1 MKRIGLLGGSFDPVH
16 LAHVALAQSALS
28 ALALEQVQLI
38 PTANPWQ
45 REALQATPA
54 QRLDMLALAIAD
66 QPGLAVN
73 PIEIERGGATYTID
87 TLRALPGDAR
97 YVWLL
102 GADQLANFCTWRA
115 WDEIAE
121 RVDMAVA
128 VRPHAAGAARRTGGA
143 PAGAGSR
150 AAIPALRAHGRVRLG
165 NPPPPG
171 QGRIH
176 GGHAGRARGRVYCGA
191 QSLPIIL
198 PPAGRDRRE
207 YRFRPSA
214 RGLLFAAMDIQK
226 LQRAVID
233 ALEDVKAQ
241 DIKVFNTTHLTSLF
255 DRVVIASATSNRQ
268 TRALASSVADRGRA
282 MDLSGIT
289 IEGEDTG
296 EWVVVDLGD
305 VVVHIMQP
313 AIRQYYNLEE
323 IWGGKPVRVKLLP
336 ESTRA
341 APVAGSNAY
350 DGVDD

>member
-16 LAHVALAQSALS
+16 VAHVALAQSALS

-128 VRPHAAGAARRTGGA
+128 VRPGTPLAPPAELAAR
-143 PAGAGSR
+143 
-150 AAIPALRAHGRVRLG
+150 LRELGRGL
-165 NPPPPG
+165 
-171 QGRIH
+171 
-176 GGHAGRARGRVYCGA
+176 
-191 QSLPIIL
+191 QSLPFAPMAVSASEIRRRL
-198 PPAGRDRRE
+198 AAG
-207 YRFRPSA
+207 
-214 RGLLFAAMDIQK
+214 
-226 LQRAVID
+226 
-233 ALEDVKAQ
+233 
-241 DIKVFNTTHLTSLF
+241 
-255 DRVVIASATSNRQ
+255 
-268 TRALASSVADRGRA
+268 
-282 MDLSGIT
+282 
-289 IEGEDTG
+289 
-296 EWVVVDLGD
+296 
-305 VVVHIMQP
+305 
-313 AIRQYYNLEE
+313 
-323 IWGGKPVRVKLLP
+323 
-336 ESTRA
+336 ESTA
-341 APVAGSNAY
+341 GMLAEPVAAY
-350 DGVDD
+350 IAAHNLYR

>member
-66 QPGLAVN
+66 QPGPAVN

-128 VRPHAAGAARRTGGA
+128 VRPGTPLAPPAELAARLRELGRGLQSCPSRPWPCPPRKSAAAWPRANPRRACWPSPWPRILRRTI
-143 PAGAGSR
+143 STD
-150 AAIPALRAHGRVRLG
+150 
-165 NPPPPG
+165 NPPA
-171 QGRIH
+171 R
-176 GGHAGRARGRVYCGA
+176 RAR
-191 QSLPIIL
+191 SP
-198 PPAGRDRRE
+198 
-207 YRFRPSA
+207 
-214 RGLLFAAMDIQK
+214 
-226 LQRAVID
+226 
-233 ALEDVKAQ
+233 
-241 DIKVFNTTHLTSLF
+241 
-255 DRVVIASATSNRQ
+255 
-268 TRALASSVADRGRA
+268 
-282 MDLSGIT
+282 
-289 IEGEDTG
+289 
-296 EWVVVDLGD
+296 
-305 VVVHIMQP
+305 
-313 AIRQYYNLEE
+313 
-323 IWGGKPVRVKLLP
+323 
-336 ESTRA
+336 
-341 APVAGSNAY
+341 
-350 DGVDD
+350 